1 MEKSEVEVL
10 FTQLKW
16 KYIKG
21 KEASNE
27 PIAYILGGQ
36 PSSGKSGLVKQAKNE
51 TPNVLPINGDKYR
64 EHHPHHK
71 ELLSKPLSYST
82 ETQIFS
88 NVFTEGLIAEAIK
101 HRLSVSVEGTMR
113 RSEVVANT
121 ARNFKQAG
129 FKVELMCIS
138 APPEFTAINLF
149 SRYASEVELTGS
161 GRLADFDSH
170 NQACTGLLKTL
181 DDAYQ
186 NKDIDRI
193 RLYAIFGT
201 ELIADYNRGKSGQW
215 NIQEK
220 PSELVLKSRDTQ
232 FKNRDLVLVMLD
244 KGLTALS
251 IIKEEDIRHKL
262 ISQIQN
268 LIRVMSFGYQSKDLS
283 LATYEDK
290 LLDEI
295 DRLTYSVGAFKK
307 YGIDNLWRDCKLYNS
322 SSLFEKERA
331 STGEITISQALKMA
345 LDNTPIKTSKVTLDT
360 IQIGDTTQLR
370 VNGNTIDE
378 LLNQDNSRT
387 VGRKR

>member
-1 MEKSEVEVL
+1 MERSSVEQI
-10 FTQLKW
+10 FEDNKIS
-16 KYIKG
+16 YINDYVPKP
-21 KEASNE
+21 N
-27 PIAYILGGQ
+27 PVVYILGGQ
-36 PSSGKSGLVKQAKNE
+36 PSSGKSQLNKHVEAEMGLPLDVI
-51 TPNVLPINGDKYR
+51 INGDNYR
-64 EHHPHHK
+64 VHHPLYE
-71 ELLSKPLSYST
+71 ELKKDPIRFPT
-82 ETQIFS
+82 ETQMFS

-170 NQACTGLLKTL
+170 NQACTGLLKSL

-193 RLYAIFGT
+193 RLYAIFGI
-201 ELIADYNRGKSGQW
+201 ELIADYKRGKSGQW

-220 PSELVLKSRDTQ
+220 PSDIVIKSREIQ
-232 FKNRDLVLVMLD
+232 LKNHDLVMVMLD

-251 IIKEEDIRHKL
+251 IIKEKDIRQKL

-268 LIRVMSFGYQSKDLS
+268 LIRVIPFGYQSKDLS

-307 YGIDNLWRDCKLYNS
+307 YGIDNLWSDCKLYNS

-345 LDNTPIKTSKVTLDT
+345 LDNTPIKTSKVKLDT
-360 IQIGDTTQLR
+360 IQIGETTQLR

-378 LLNQDNSRT
+378 LLNQDNSASSN
-387 VGRKR
+387 